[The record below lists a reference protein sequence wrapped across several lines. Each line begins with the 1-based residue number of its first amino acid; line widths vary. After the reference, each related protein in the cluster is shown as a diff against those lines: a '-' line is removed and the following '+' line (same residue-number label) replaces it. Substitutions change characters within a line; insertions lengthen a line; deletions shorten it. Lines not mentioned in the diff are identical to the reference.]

1 LNARWRTSDN
11 TSIYGRVATGYR
23 PGSANF
29 ILLDPETQEP
39 LNEPFLEADSL
50 MSYEVG
56 VKGMSD
62 SGRFGYDLA
71 AYYIDWEDY
80 QVSFVRQ
87 GLTVSDN
94 AESAASTGAEAS
106 VSYAA
111 TDALTFRAMA
121 SYTNAELTADE
132 PGLGGQD
139 GDQLPNTPEWQSA
152 IDVDYRFDT
161 DRFPTYVGLSWRYK
175 GDMPVGFE
183 GYTDED
189 GTVWPAS
196 SPRLTV
202 DGFSMVDVRAGM
214 TLGSVD
220 VSLYVTNLL
229 DEWAYTKF
237 GSSFTGPSLGSPTR
251 PRTIGAVARFNFD

>member
-1 LNARWRTSDN
+1 
-11 TSIYGRVATGYR
+11 
-23 PGSANF
+23 
-29 ILLDPETQEP
+29 
-39 LNEPFLEADSL
+39 
-50 MSYEVG
+50 
-56 VKGMSD
+56 
-62 SGRFGYDLA
+62 
-71 AYYIDWEDY
+71 
-80 QVSFVRQ
+80 
-87 GLTVSDN
+87 
-94 AESAASTGAEAS
+94 
-106 VSYAA
+106 
-111 TDALTFRAMA
+111 MA

-229 DEWAYTKF
+229 DEWAYTNF